1 MDKAVG
7 KLMAALKKLDID
19 ENTLVVFSSDNGP
32 ETLNRYSKA
41 SYSYGVANPLRGMK
55 LWTTEAG
62 FRVCGIV
69 RWPKGIKNAGQ
80 VVKHPVSA
88 LDFLPTFCKLAGIK
102 TPADL
107 ELDGA
112 DFTAALDNNAVE
124 RKKPLVWA
132 FYNALNGQQLAN
144 NWPCAMANGRL
155 LLS

>member
-1 MDKAVG
+1 MVL
-7 KLMAALKKLDID
+7 KLSTATQKPV
-19 ENTLVVFSSDNGP
+19 TLMVLP
-32 ETLNRYSKA
+32 I
-41 SYSYGVANPLRGMK
+41 PLRGMK